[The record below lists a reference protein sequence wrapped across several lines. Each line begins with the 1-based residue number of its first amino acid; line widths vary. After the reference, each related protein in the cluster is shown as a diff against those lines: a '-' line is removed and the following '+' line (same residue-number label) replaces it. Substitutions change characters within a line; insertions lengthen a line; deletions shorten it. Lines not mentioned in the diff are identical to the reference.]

1 MAMTEGLVPITRTYL
16 ARYYDKYP
24 LPPLPDAT
32 TDLAARL
39 RALSADLA
47 AVAPIAPDEE
57 LLEQEA
63 AGIPAHKIDENL
75 WKNREQMEEIL
86 FLINTSHRPVAL
98 QQKSTP
104 EDAEIVC
111 TLDDIEAKLKDMLK
125 NLEQFQ
131 LKNADNVFNT
141 VMTYMPQDFRGTL
154 IRQQRERSERNKQAE
169 VDALV
174 SAGGSIHDRYALLWK
189 QQMERRV
196 QLAQLGSATGVY
208 KTLVRYL
215 VGVPQVLLDFIR
227 QINDDNGPMEE
238 QRERYGPALYTLTKL
253 VLAIRL
259 YLHVSLA
266 RYGQRKIEKDDAAV
280 LQQAVVIYTKE
291 FLKFTEFIGEV
302 FVNAPFFIS
311 AEDAGA
317 VDARKSD
324 EYKETII
331 PAGKTHEVI
340 LSVEAVNSYIAW
352 DFSLQQGA
360 LNMDIGFHVE
370 YISPSGEKTLIL
382 PYRRYEADQGNFC
395 TVSSGSYKLVWDNSY
410 SSFFK
415 KVIINDARHISLQ
428 LMPCSRSIFQY
439 IHRLSCLVFSTMC
452 CKSYRLITTF
462 RDVEAFPNFRSHAS
476 WLPTVSFL

>member
-1 MAMTEGLVPITRTYL
+1 MYRLPFSELAVTINASSSLVDHTIAAMSLVTPEADFGVLYGCSYSCFSCLSSFSLDNAVVSGPNHSQFKL
-16 ARYYDKYP
+16 ASP
-24 LPPLPDAT
+24 
-32 TDLAARL
+32 
-39 RALSADLA
+39 
-47 AVAPIAPDEE
+47 V
-57 LLEQEA
+57 
-63 AGIPAHKIDENL
+63 
-75 WKNREQMEEIL
+75 
-86 FLINTSHRPVAL
+86 LIQL
-98 QQKSTP
+98 QQKSSA
-104 EDAEIVC
+104 EDAEIASM
-111 TLDDIEAKLKDMLK
+111 LDDIETKLKDMLK
-125 NLEQFQ
+125 KLEQFQ

-141 VMTYMPQDFRGTL
+141 VMTYMPQDFRGIL
-154 IRQQRERSERNKQAE
+154 IRQQRERSERISK
-169 VDALV
+169 
-174 SAGGSIHDRYALLWK
+174 R
-189 QQMERRV
+189 RRV

-208 KTLVRYL
+208 KRLLLGIWLVF
-215 VGVPQVLLDFIR
+215 PQVLLDFIR

-266 RYGQRKIEKDDAAV
+266 RYGQRKIEKDDIAV
-280 LQQAVVIYTKE
+280 LQQAVVTYTEEFEK
-291 FLKFTEFIGEV
+291 FLKFIGEV

-317 VDARKSD
+317 ADQRKSD

-360 LNMDIGFHVE
+360 LSMVLDIGFHVE

-395 TVSSGSYKLVWDNSY
+395 TVLAGSYKLVWDNTY

-415 KVIINDARHISLQ
+415 KSLRYKVDAVPPVIEPAA
-428 LMPCSRSIFQY
+428 
-439 IHRLSCLVFSTMC
+439 V
-452 CKSYRLITTF
+452 
-462 RDVEAFPNFRSHAS
+462 
-476 WLPTVSFL
+476 PTVEP

>member
-1 MAMTEGLVPITRTYL
+1 MATTEGLAPITRTYL

-47 AVAPIAPDEE
+47 AVAPIAPGQH
-57 LLEQEA
+57 LSSTCKQ
-63 AGIPAHKIDENL
+63 
-75 WKNREQMEEIL
+75 
-86 FLINTSHRPVAL
+86 L

-125 NLEQFQ
+125 KLEQFQ
-131 LKNADNVFNT
+131 LQKADNVFNT

-266 RYGQRKIEKDDAAV
+266 RYGQRKIEKDDIAV

-302 FVNAPFFIS
+302 FVNTPFFIS

-317 VDARKSD
+317 MDARKSD

-340 LSVEAVNSYIAW
+340 LSVEALNSYIAW

-360 LNMDIGFHVE
+360 LNMVLDIGFHVE
-370 YISPSGEKTLIL
+370 HISPSGEKTLIL

-395 TVSSGSYKLVWDNSY
+395 TVSLGSYKLVWDNSY

-415 KVIINDARHISLQ
+415 KILRYKVDAV
-428 LMPCSRSIFQY
+428 PP
-439 IHRLSCLVFSTMC
+439 V
-452 CKSYRLITTF
+452 
-462 RDVEAFPNFRSHAS
+462 VEPA
-476 WLPTVSFL
+476 LPAMEL

>member
-1 MAMTEGLVPITRTYL
+1 MATTEGLVPITRTYL
-16 ARYYDKYP
+16 ARYYDNYP

-47 AVAPIAPDEE
+47 AVAPITPDEE

-86 FLINTSHRPVAL
+86 FLINTSRRPVAL

-104 EDAEIVC
+104 EDAQIVC

-125 NLEQFQ
+125 KLEQFQ
-131 LKNADNVFNT
+131 LENADSVFNT

-227 QINDDNGPMEE
+227 QINDDNG
-238 QRERYGPALYTLTKL
+238 
-253 VLAIRL
+253 
-259 YLHVSLA
+259 
-266 RYGQRKIEKDDAAV
+266 EKDDIDV

-291 FLKFTEFIGEV
+291 FLKFTVFIGEV

-317 VDARKSD
+317 MDASTKSD
-324 EYKETII
+324 EYKEIII

-370 YISPSGEKTLIL
+370 HISPSGEKTLIL
-382 PYRRYEADQGNFC
+382 PHRRYEADQGNFC

-415 KVIINDARHISLQ
+415 KILRYKVDAV
-428 LMPCSRSIFQY
+428 PP
-439 IHRLSCLVFSTMC
+439 V
-452 CKSYRLITTF
+452 
-462 RDVEAFPNFRSHAS
+462 VEPA
-476 WLPTVSFL
+476 LPAIVL

>member
-317 VDARKSD
+317 VDART
-324 EYKETII
+324 EIYFL
-331 PAGKTHEVI
+331 PPLLVGKVMSTKKLLFQLERHMRYTSLVDLGYLLYLLVI

-360 LNMDIGFHVE
+360 LNMVLDIGFHVE

-415 KVIINDARHISLQ
+415 KVLRYKVDAV
-428 LMPCSRSIFQY
+428 PPVVEPA
-439 IHRLSCLVFSTMC
+439 LSATEL
-452 CKSYRLITTF
+452 
-462 RDVEAFPNFRSHAS
+462 
-476 WLPTVSFL
+476 

>member
-1 MAMTEGLVPITRTYL
+1 MATTEGLAPITRTYL

-75 WKNREQMEEIL
+75 WKNREQIEEIL
-86 FLINTSHRPVAL
+86 FLINSSRRPVAL

-125 NLEQFQ
+125 KLEQFQ
-131 LKNADNVFNT
+131 LQKADNVFNT

-227 QINDDNGPMEE
+227 QINDDNG
-238 QRERYGPALYTLTKL
+238 
-253 VLAIRL
+253 
-259 YLHVSLA
+259 
-266 RYGQRKIEKDDAAV
+266 
-280 LQQAVVIYTKE
+280 
-291 FLKFTEFIGEV
+291 EV
-302 FVNAPFFIS
+302 FVNTPFFIS

-317 VDARKSD
+317 MDARKSD

-340 LSVEAVNSYIAW
+340 LSVEALNSYIAW

-360 LNMDIGFHVE
+360 LNMVLDIGFHVE
-370 YISPSGEKTLIL
+370 HISPSGEKTLIL

-395 TVSSGSYKLVWDNSY
+395 TVSLGSYKLVWDNSY

-415 KVIINDARHISLQ
+415 KILRYKVDAV
-428 LMPCSRSIFQY
+428 PP
-439 IHRLSCLVFSTMC
+439 V
-452 CKSYRLITTF
+452 
-462 RDVEAFPNFRSHAS
+462 VEPA
-476 WLPTVSFL
+476 LPAMEL

>member
-1 MAMTEGLVPITRTYL
+1 MATTEGMVPITRAYL
-16 ARYYDKYP
+16 SRYYDKYP
-24 LPPLPDAT
+24 LPPLPDAVV
-32 TDLAARL
+32 DLAARL
-39 RALSADLA
+39 RALSADVV
-47 AVAPIAPDEE
+47 AVAPTTPDEE

-63 AGIPAHKIDENL
+63 AGIPAHKIDENM

-86 FLINTSHRPVAL
+86 FLLNKSHHPVAL
-98 QQKSTP
+98 QQKSSA
-104 EDAEIVC
+104 EDAEIAS
-111 TLDDIEAKLKDMLK
+111 TLDDIETKLKDMLK
-125 NLEQFQ
+125 KLEQFQ

-141 VMTYMPQDFRGTL
+141 VMTYMPQDFRGIL

-174 SAGGSIHDRYALLWK
+174 SAGGSIRDRYALLWK
-189 QQMERRV
+189 QQMDRRV

-266 RYGQRKIEKDDAAV
+266 RYGQRKIEKDDIAV
-280 LQQAVVIYTKE
+280 LQQAVVTYTEEFEK
-291 FLKFTEFIGEV
+291 FLKFIGEV

-317 VDARKSD
+317 ADQRKSD

-360 LNMDIGFHVE
+360 LSMVLDIGFHVE

-395 TVSSGSYKLVWDNSY
+395 TVLAGSYKLVWDNTY

-415 KVIINDARHISLQ
+415 KSLRYKVDAVPPVIEPAA
-428 LMPCSRSIFQY
+428 
-439 IHRLSCLVFSTMC
+439 V
-452 CKSYRLITTF
+452 
-462 RDVEAFPNFRSHAS
+462 
-476 WLPTVSFL
+476 PTVEP

>member
-1 MAMTEGLVPITRTYL
+1 MATTEGLVPITRAYL

-24 LPPLPDAT
+24 LAPLPDAA

-39 RALSADLA
+39 RTLSADLA
-47 AVAPIAPDEE
+47 AVAPIAP
-57 LLEQEA
+57 
-63 AGIPAHKIDENL
+63 
-75 WKNREQMEEIL
+75 
-86 FLINTSHRPVAL
+86 
-98 QQKSTP
+98 
-104 EDAEIVC
+104 
-111 TLDDIEAKLKDMLK
+111 
-125 NLEQFQ
+125 
-131 LKNADNVFNT
+131 

-266 RYGQRKIEKDDAAV
+266 RYEQRKIEQDDIAV
-280 LQQAVVIYTKE
+280 LQQAVIIYTEE
-291 FLKFTEFIGEV
+291 FWKFTEFIGKV

-311 AEDAGA
+311 ADDAGA
-317 VDARKSD
+317 VDARKCD

-395 TVSSGSYKLVWDNSY
+395 TVSAGSYKLVWDNSY

-415 KVIINDARHISLQ
+415 KSLRYKVDAV
-428 LMPCSRSIFQY
+428 PP
-439 IHRLSCLVFSTMC
+439 V
-452 CKSYRLITTF
+452 
-462 RDVEAFPNFRSHAS
+462 VE
-476 WLPTVSFL
+476 PTVSAIEPL

>member
-1 MAMTEGLVPITRTYL
+1 MAATKGLVPITRAYL
-16 ARYYDKYP
+16 ASYYDKYP
-24 LPPLPDAT
+24 LPSLPDAAV
-32 TDLAARL
+32 DLASRL
-39 RALSADLA
+39 RALSADLTTAA
-47 AVAPIAPDEE
+47 AVPITPDEE

-86 FLINTSHRPVAL
+86 FLLNKSHCPVAL

-104 EDAEIVC
+104 EDAEIVSI
-111 TLDDIEAKLKDMLK
+111 LDDIETKLKDMLK
-125 NLEQFQ
+125 KLEQFQ

-174 SAGGSIHDRYALLWK
+174 SAGGSIRDRYTLLWK

-215 VGVPQVLLDFIR
+215 VGVPQVLLDFIQ

-238 QRERYGPALYTLTKL
+238 QRERYGPTLYTLTKL

-266 RYGQRKIEKDDAAV
+266 RYGQRK
-280 LQQAVVIYTKE
+280 
-291 FLKFTEFIGEV
+291 FEV

-317 VDARKSD
+317 ADARKSD

-360 LNMDIGFHVE
+360 LNMMLDIGFHVE

-395 TVSSGSYKLVWDNSY
+395 TVLAGSYRLVWDNSY

-415 KVIINDARHISLQ
+415 KSLRYKVDAVPPVVEPA
-428 LMPCSRSIFQY
+428 MPA
-439 IHRLSCLVFSTMC
+439 
-452 CKSYRLITTF
+452 
-462 RDVEAFPNFRSHAS
+462 VEP
-476 WLPTVSFL
+476 

>member
-1 MAMTEGLVPITRTYL
+1 MATTEGLVPITRAYL

-24 LPPLPDAT
+24 LAPLPDAAA
-32 TDLAARL
+32 DLAQRL

-47 AVAPIAPDEE
+47 AVAPITPDEE
-57 LLEQEA
+57 LLEREA

-86 FLINTSHRPVAL
+86 FLLNKSRRPIEL
-98 QQKSTP
+98 QQKSSP
-104 EDAEIVC
+104 EDAEIVSI
-111 TLDDIEAKLKDMLK
+111 LDDIETKFKDMLK
-125 NLEQFQ
+125 KLEQFQ

-174 SAGGSIHDRYALLWK
+174 SSGGSIRDRYALLWK

-266 RYGQRKIEKDDAAV
+266 RYGQRKIGKDDIAV
-280 LQQAVVIYTKE
+280 LQQAVFIYTE
-291 FLKFTEFIGEV
+291 ECEKFTKFIGEV

-317 VDARKSD
+317 DARKSD

-360 LNMDIGFHVE
+360 LNMMLDIGFHVE

-395 TVSSGSYKLVWDNSY
+395 TVSAGSYRLVWDNSY

-415 KVIINDARHISLQ
+415 KSLRYKVDAV
-428 LMPCSRSIFQY
+428 PP
-439 IHRLSCLVFSTMC
+439 V
-452 CKSYRLITTF
+452 
-462 RDVEAFPNFRSHAS
+462 VEPAVPAVE
-476 WLPTVSFL
+476 P

>member
-1 MAMTEGLVPITRTYL
+1 MATEGLVPITRDYL

-24 LPPLPDAT
+24 LPPLPDGVT
-32 TDLAARL
+32 TLAARL
-39 RALSADLA
+39 RDMSADLA
-47 AVAPIAPDEE
+47 AVAPMSPDEE
-57 LLEQEA
+57 LLGREA
-63 AGIPAHKIDENL
+63 GGIPAHKIDENM

-86 FLINTSHRPVAL
+86 FLLNKSRRPNPL

-104 EDAEIVC
+104 EDDEIAC
-111 TLDDIEAKLKDMLK
+111 KLDVVETKIKDMLK
-125 NLEQFQ
+125 KLEQFQ
-131 LKNADNVFNT
+131 LTNADNVFNT

-174 SAGGSIHDRYALLWK
+174 HAGVSIRDRYKLLWK

-227 QINDDNGPMEE
+227 QINDSNGPMEV

-259 YLHVSLA
+259 YLHLSLA
-266 RYGQRKIEKDDAAV
+266 RYGQMKIEKDDLAV
-280 LQQAVVIYTKE
+280 LQQAVVIYSEE
-291 FLKFTEFIGEV
+291 FGKFTTFIGEV

-317 VDARKSD
+317 DSRTSD
-324 EYKETII
+324 EYRETII

-360 LNMDIGFHVE
+360 LGTLLDIGFHVE
-370 YISPSGEKTLIL
+370 YISLSGEKTLIL

-395 TVSSGSYKLVWDNSY
+395 TVSAGSYKLVWDNSY
-410 SSFFK
+410 STFFK
-415 KVIINDARHISLQ
+415 KTLRYKVDAV
-428 LMPCSRSIFQY
+428 PP
-439 IHRLSCLVFSTMC
+439 V
-452 CKSYRLITTF
+452 
-462 RDVEAFPNFRSHAS
+462 VEPAEPVVA
-476 WLPTVSFL
+476 P